1 MTHTLPLSHVSWR
14 SALRFG
20 LATVAGVALLTLS
33 AKIRI
38 PLGPV
43 PLTLQ
48 TFAVLALAATLGPRL
63 AVATL
68 LAYMGAGAAGLPVF
82 AGTPERGIGLAY
94 MVGPTGGYLAGFLVA
109 TIVTSVAAEGRSIL
123 ARGGGMLAGVAAIYG
138 LGLAWLALYVP
149 ADKLLAFGFTPFIM
163 GDLVEAALAAG
174 LTLVVSREWVA
185 RLLR

>member
-1 MTHTLPLSHVSWR
+1 MTHTLALSP
-14 SALRFG
+14 ATLRT
-20 LATVAGVALLTLS
+20 LARQGTVLIAGVALLTLS
-33 AKIRI
+33 AKIRLPI
-38 PLGPV
+38 GPV
-43 PLTLQ
+43 PITLQ

-63 AVATL
+63 AVATF
-68 LAYMGAGAAGLPVF
+68 LAYLGAGAAGLPVF

-94 MVGPTGGYLAGFLVA
+94 MMGPTGGYLAGFLVA
-109 TIVTSVAAEGRSIL
+109 TVVTAFAAEGR
-123 ARGGGMLAGVAAIYG
+123 GMLARTGAMLTGVAAIYG

-149 ADKLLAFGFTPFIM
+149 ADKLLAFGFTPFIL